1 MIKVGIVGGTGYTG
15 VELLRLLA
23 QHPQAQVEVITSR
36 SEAGMRVDEMYPNL
50 RGHYDSLAFSVPDV
64 DTLGACDVVFFAT
77 PHGVAHALA
86 GELRAAG
93 TKVIDLSADFRLQ
106 DATEWGKWYG
116 QPHGAPELLKD
127 AVYGLPEVNRE
138 KIRQAR
144 LIAVPGCYPTATQ
157 LGFLPLLEAGLADTT
172 QLIADCKSGVSGAG
186 RGASVGS
193 LYSETSESM
202 KAYAVKGHRHL
213 PEISQG
219 LRLAALL
226 ISLYGGSQLLG
237 PWLVGASPVVQDL
250 RNTLAPPSAQHW
262 LGTDVLGRSALA
274 RLAHAA
280 QLSLGMALLAAVSAA
295 VPGTLLGIVAAWR
308 GGRTER
314 ALLMLSDSVLAI
326 PGLLLVLLVA
336 ALAPGALWALYAGL
350 SAALWVE
357 YFRVSRAVARP
368 VLAGDAVQ
376 ASRLLGFGRGYVL
389 RRHLLPALAPT
400 LGTLLAFTTSQAVLA
415 LAALGFVGVGMQP
428 PTPELGLMMTEAMPY
443 YEEAPWLIAAPTALL
458 VWLVAAM
465 MLLNPD
471 RETA

>member
-1 MIKVGIVGGTGYTG
+1 MSVVPSTMPLSTDMLSQPSRWPLRTTLGLA
-15 VELLRLLA
+15 LLGLLA
-23 QHPQAQVEVITSR
+23 
-36 SEAGMRVDEMYPNL
+36 L
-50 RGHYDSLAFSVPDV
+50 
-64 DTLGACDVVFFAT
+64 FA
-77 PHGVAHALA
+77 
-86 GELRAAG
+86 
-93 TKVIDLSADFRLQ
+93 
-106 DATEWGKWYG
+106 
-116 QPHGAPELLKD
+116 
-127 AVYGLPEVNRE
+127 
-138 KIRQAR
+138 
-144 LIAVPGCYPTATQ
+144 
-157 LGFLPLLEAGLADTT
+157 
-172 QLIADCKSGVSGAG
+172 
-186 RGASVGS
+186 
-193 LYSETSESM
+193 
-202 KAYAVKGHRHL
+202 
-213 PEISQG
+213 
-219 LRLAALL
+219 
-226 ISLYGGSQLLG
+226 LLG

-280 QLSLGMALLAAVSAA
+280 QLSLGMALLAAVNAA
-295 VPGTLLGIVAAWR
+295 VPGTLLGIAAAWR

-314 ALLMLSDSVLAI
+314 TLLMLSDSVLAI
-326 PGLLLVLLVA
+326 PGLLMVLLIA

-350 SAALWVE
+350 SASLWVE

-443 YEEAPWLIAAPTALL
+443 YEEAPWLVAAPTALL

>member
-1 MIKVGIVGGTGYTG
+1 MSAVPSTLSSPTGA
-15 VELLRLLA
+15 VVAQPRWPLRTTLGLAMLGLLA
-23 QHPQAQVEVITSR
+23 
-36 SEAGMRVDEMYPNL
+36 L
-50 RGHYDSLAFSVPDV
+50 
-64 DTLGACDVVFFAT
+64 FA
-77 PHGVAHALA
+77 
-86 GELRAAG
+86 
-93 TKVIDLSADFRLQ
+93 
-106 DATEWGKWYG
+106 
-116 QPHGAPELLKD
+116 
-127 AVYGLPEVNRE
+127 
-138 KIRQAR
+138 
-144 LIAVPGCYPTATQ
+144 
-157 LGFLPLLEAGLADTT
+157 
-172 QLIADCKSGVSGAG
+172 
-186 RGASVGS
+186 
-193 LYSETSESM
+193 
-202 KAYAVKGHRHL
+202 
-213 PEISQG
+213 
-219 LRLAALL
+219 
-226 ISLYGGSQLLG
+226 LLG

-274 RLAHAA
+274 RLAYAA

-295 VPGTLLGIVAAWR
+295 VPGTLLGITAAWR

-326 PGLLLVLLVA
+326 PGLLLVLLIA

-400 LGTLLAFTTSQAVLA
+400 LGTLLAFPTSQAVLA

>member
-1 MIKVGIVGGTGYTG
+1 MSAVPSAPSSPTGA
-15 VELLRLLA
+15 VVAQPRWPLRTTLGLAMLGLLA
-23 QHPQAQVEVITSR
+23 
-36 SEAGMRVDEMYPNL
+36 L
-50 RGHYDSLAFSVPDV
+50 
-64 DTLGACDVVFFAT
+64 FA
-77 PHGVAHALA
+77 
-86 GELRAAG
+86 
-93 TKVIDLSADFRLQ
+93 
-106 DATEWGKWYG
+106 
-116 QPHGAPELLKD
+116 
-127 AVYGLPEVNRE
+127 
-138 KIRQAR
+138 
-144 LIAVPGCYPTATQ
+144 
-157 LGFLPLLEAGLADTT
+157 
-172 QLIADCKSGVSGAG
+172 
-186 RGASVGS
+186 
-193 LYSETSESM
+193 
-202 KAYAVKGHRHL
+202 
-213 PEISQG
+213 
-219 LRLAALL
+219 
-226 ISLYGGSQLLG
+226 LLG
-237 PWLVGASPVVQDL
+237 PWLMGASPVVQDL

-295 VPGTLLGIVAAWR
+295 VPGTLLGIAAAWR

-326 PGLLLVLLVA
+326 PGLLLVLLIA

>member
-1 MIKVGIVGGTGYTG
+1 MS
-15 VELLRLLA
+15 A
-23 QHPQAQVEVITSR
+23 
-36 SEAGMRVDEMYPNL
+36 
-50 RGHYDSLAFSVPDV
+50 VPS
-64 DTLGACDVVFFAT
+64 T
-77 PHGVAHALA
+77 PP
-86 GELRAAG
+86 
-93 TKVIDLSADFRLQ
+93 LSADMLP
-106 DATEWGKWYG
+106 
-116 QPHGAPELLKD
+116 QPSRWPL
-127 AVYGLPEVNRE
+127 R
-138 KIRQAR
+138 
-144 LIAVPGCYPTATQ
+144 TM
-157 LGFLPLLEAGLADTT
+157 LG
-172 QLIADCKSGVSGAG
+172 I
-186 RGASVGS
+186 
-193 LYSETSESM
+193 
-202 KAYAVKGHRHL
+202 
-213 PEISQG
+213 
-219 LRLAALL
+219 ALL
-226 ISLYGGSQLLG
+226 GLLALFALLG

-295 VPGTLLGIVAAWR
+295 VPGTLLGIAAAWR

-314 ALLMLSDSVLAI
+314 ALLMLSDAVLAI
-326 PGLLLVLLVA
+326 PGLLLVLLIA

-415 LAALGFVGVGMQP
+415 QAALGFVGVGMQP